1 MQCFRFPL
9 IRLSFIALLAAQPVL
24 AERPPDGYARPP
36 IHVKPFATT
45 SPTGISPAQIRHAYG
60 FDLITNQGAGQT
72 IGIVDA
78 YDDPNIEADLA
89 VFNKTFGLP
98 PCTTN
103 NGCFQKMY
111 ASGVR
116 PRADAGWALEI
127 ALDVEWAH
135 AIAPQA
141 RILLVEAASNSFSD
155 LLAAVDFAVFRGASV
170 VSMSWGGG
178 EFSNETFYDSH
189 FTAAGVTFTASS
201 GDSGNGAEY
210 PAASPFVV
218 SVGGTTLNVDAAGN
232 YIGET
237 AWSGS
242 GGGQSAYEVEPLY
255 QASYPIPNDPNGKH
269 GIPDV
274 AYDADPATGFP
285 VYDTVRYQGRA
296 GWFQVGGT
304 SAGSP
309 QWAALFAIVNS
320 MRAAAGKSPIS
331 NADIAVYA
339 VPAANFNDVSSG
351 TNGSCGTLCTAGS
364 GYDYVTGLGSPQANY
379 VIPAMVNQP

>member
-1 MQCFRFPL
+1 MQSFRFAL

-45 SPTGISPAQIRHAYG
+45 SPTGISPVQIRHAYG
-60 FDLITNQGAGQT
+60 FDLIANQGAGQT

-111 ASGVR
+111 ASGVK

-155 LLAAVDFAVFRGASV
+155 LLAAVDVAVFRGASV
-170 VSMSWGGG
+170 VSMSFGGS
-178 EFSNETFYDSH
+178 EFSSETFYDSH
-189 FTAAGVTFTASS
+189 FTAVGVTFTASS

-218 SVGGTTLNVDAAGN
+218 SVGGTRLNIDGAGN

-242 GGGQSAYEVEPLY
+242 GGGQSGYQVEPLY
-255 QASYPIPNDPNGKH
+255 QASYPIPNDPNGKR

-274 AYDADPATGFP
+274 AYDGDPTTGFP

-320 MRAAAGKSPIS
+320 MRAAAGKSPLS
-331 NADIAVYA
+331 NTNIAVYA
-339 VPAANFNDVSSG
+339 VAAANYKDVVIG
-351 TNGSCGTLCTAGS
+351 TNGSCVTLCTAVS

-379 VIPAMVNQP
+379 VIPALVKQP